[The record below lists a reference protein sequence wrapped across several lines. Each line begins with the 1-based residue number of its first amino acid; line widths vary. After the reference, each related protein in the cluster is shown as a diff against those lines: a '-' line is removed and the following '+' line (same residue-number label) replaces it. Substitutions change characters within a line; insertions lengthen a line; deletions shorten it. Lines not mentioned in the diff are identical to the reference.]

1 MPIKDW
7 KSDSIEYF
15 WAPTQI
21 NSLDCLKICIKSRW
35 WRNSLIGSISIRFKN
50 EVKRELSYNAYND
63 PPMLA
68 NDDWGEE
75 TH

>member
-1 MPIKDW
+1 MKNC
-7 KSDSIEYF
+7 KRDSIEYY

-21 NSLDCLKICIKSRW
+21 NSLDCLKICLKSRW
-35 WRNSLIGSISIRFKN
+35 WRNSLIGNISTRFKN
-50 EVKRELSYNAYND
+50 EVKRELSYND
-63 PPMLA
+63 PPMLK